1 MNEKEV
7 SGVVV
12 KRLPRYYRYLDDLL
26 KNKVYRI
33 SSAELS
39 KKMNVTASQ
48 IRQDFNYFGG
58 FGQQG
63 FGYSV
68 QMLHSEIG
76 EILGLNKGLKTILV
90 GAGNLGKAI
99 ANHAKFE
106 KRGFHMIGAFDVSPE
121 IVGKKIK
128 DITIMDYSQMEAFV
142 KEHNPDIAILT
153 VSQKN
158 VKDVAKH
165 LEDIGIKA
173 LWNFSYTEFES
184 DKMIVENVH
193 LSDSIMMLSYKL
205 HNE

>member
-1 MNEKEV
+1 MNEKKVPE
-7 SGVVV
+7 VVV

-68 QMLHSEIG
+68 QMLHNEIG

-90 GAGNLGKAI
+90 GAGNLGKAL

-128 DITIMDYSQMEAFV
+128 DITIMDYSEMETFV
-142 KEHNPDIAILT
+142 KENNPDIAILT

-158 VKDVAKH
+158 VKEVVKH
-165 LEDIGIKA
+165 LEEIGIKA
-173 LWNFSYTEFES
+173 VWNFSYTEFES
-184 DKMIVENVH
+184 DKMIIENVH

>member
-1 MNEKEV
+1 LNVKKVPE
-7 SGVVV
+7 VVV

>member
-1 MNEKEV
+1 MNEKKVPE
-7 SGVVV
+7 VVV

-68 QMLHSEIG
+68 QMLHNEIG

-90 GAGNLGKAI
+90 GAGNLGKAL

-106 KRGFHMIGAFDVSPE
+106 NRGFHMIGAFDVSPE

-128 DITIMDYSQMEAFV
+128 DITIMDYSEMEVFV
-142 KEHNPDIAILT
+142 KENNPDIAILT

-158 VKDVAKH
+158 VKEVVKH
-165 LEDIGIKA
+165 LEEIGIRA
-173 LWNFSYTEFES
+173 VWNFSYTEFES
-184 DKMIVENVH
+184 DKMIIENVH

>member
-1 MNEKEV
+1 MDVKKVPE
-7 SGVVV
+7 VVV

-63 FGYSV
+63 FGYNV

-90 GAGNLGKAI
+90 GAGNLGKAL

-128 DITIMDYSQMEAFV
+128 DVTIMDYSEMEGFV

-158 VKDVAKH
+158 VKEVVKH
-165 LEDIGIKA
+165 LENIGIKA
-173 LWNFSYTEFES
+173 VWNFSYTEFES

>member
-1 MNEKEV
+1 MNEKKVPE
-7 SGVVV
+7 VVV

-68 QMLHSEIG
+68 QMLHNEIG

-90 GAGNLGKAI
+90 GAGNLGKAL

-128 DITIMDYSQMEAFV
+128 DITIMDYSEMEVFV
-142 KEHNPDIAILT
+142 KENNPDIAILT

-158 VKDVAKH
+158 VKEVVKH
-165 LEDIGIKA
+165 LEEIGIKA
-173 LWNFSYTEFES
+173 VWNFSYTEFES
-184 DKMIVENVH
+184 DKMIIENVH

>member
-1 MNEKEV
+1 MNEKKVPE
-7 SGVVV
+7 VVV

-68 QMLHSEIG
+68 QMLHNEIG

-90 GAGNLGKAI
+90 GAGNLGKAL

-128 DITIMDYSQMEAFV
+128 DITIMDYSEMEVFV
-142 KEHNPDIAILT
+142 KENNPDIAILT

-158 VKDVAKH
+158 VKEVVKH
-165 LEDIGIKA
+165 LEEIGIRA
-173 LWNFSYTEFES
+173 VWNFSYTEFES
-184 DKMIVENVH
+184 DKMIIENVH

>member
-1 MNEKEV
+1 MNVKKVPE
-7 SGVVV
+7 VVV

>member
-1 MNEKEV
+1 MDAKKVPE
-7 SGVVV
+7 VVV

-39 KKMNVTASQ
+39 RKMNVTASQ

-63 FGYSV
+63 YGYSV
-68 QMLHSEIG
+68 QMLHSEIA
-76 EILGLNKGLKTILV
+76 EILGLNKGIKTILV
-90 GAGNLGKAI
+90 GAGNLGKAL

-106 KRGFHMIGAFDVSPE
+106 RRGFHMIGAFDVSPE

-128 DITIMDYSQMEAFV
+128 DITIMDYSEMEAFV

-173 LWNFSYTEFES
+173 VWNFSYTEFES
-184 DKMIVENVH
+184 HKMIVENVH